1 MTGGNGRR
9 DNPAPWSRRRALFGL
24 GAATVLGLQACVAG
38 GRRPGASARVLVVG
52 GGYGGAT
59 AAKYLRLF
67 SAGRLDV
74 TLVEPQQRFISSPLS
89 NQVLGGTLALEDLT
103 IGYETL
109 QRRHGV
115 KLVHDRVTRI
125 DTDARLAHLAGG
137 ARIRYDKL
145 VLSPGIE
152 PQLDAVEGL
161 AAGRASGRLLQAWSA
176 GEETV
181 ALRRQLEAMPDGGVF
196 ALTVPEAPYRCP
208 PAPYERASL
217 VAAYLKIYKPR
228 SKVLVLD
235 ANHDV
240 IAMGGLF
247 KQAWADLYGDLLEY
261 RNNSTCVGVDVAAQR
276 LRLEVQEDVRA
287 DVLNILPPVRAGE
300 LARQTGLANINARWC
315 EVTFPTF
322 ASTQAAH
329 VHVVGDSVQGA
340 EKMPKSG
347 HVANGQAKL
356 TAAAIVAELLEWDP
370 ATGPMMTN
378 ACYSFVSRREAV
390 HSCAVYRFDASQD
403 TFKPVAGAG
412 GASAARSELEA
423 GAATAWAHNIWSDML
438 G

>member
-1 MTGGNGRR
+1 MSGGNGRMDDAGR
-9 DNPAPWSRRRALFGL
+9 WSRRRALLGL
-24 GAATVLGLQACVAG
+24 GAATVVGLQACAAG
-38 GRRPGASARVLVVG
+38 GRRAGARPRVLVVG

-67 SAGRLDV
+67 STGKLDV
-74 TLVEPQQRFISSPLS
+74 TLVEPRAQFVSSPLS
-89 NQVLGGTLALEDLT
+89 NQILGGTLELADLT
-103 IGYETL
+103 VGYEFL

-115 KLVHDRVTRI
+115 TVVHDRVTRLDI
-125 DTDARLAHLAGG
+125 DSRLAHLGG
-137 ARIRYDKL
+137 GGRIRYDKV

-176 GEETV
+176 GPETV

-196 ALTVPEAPYRCP
+196 ALTIPEAPYRCP

-276 LRLEVQEDVRA
+276 LRMEVQEDVRA
-287 DVLNILPPVRAGE
+287 DVFNILPPVRAGE
-300 LARQTGLANINARWC
+300 LARHAGLANINARWC
-315 EVTFPTF
+315 EVTFPAF

-356 TAAAIVAELLEWDP
+356 AAAAIVAELLDLDP
-370 ATGPMMTN
+370 GANPMMTN

-390 HSCAVYRFDASQD
+390 HSSAVYRFDASQN

-412 GASAARSELEA
+412 GSSAARSELEA
-423 GAATAWAHNIWSDML
+423 GTATAWAHNIWSDML